1 MPRKIT
7 VRLVEQFDHKGE
19 TYARYQRQDNGA
31 CTDIKI
37 MNRAAGV
44 VFYSALAAKAEAERR
59 LRSGRLWR
67 HPHLVR

>member
-1 MPRKIT
+1 MPRKTT
-7 VRLVEQFDHKGE
+7 VRLIGQFEHRGE

-37 MNRAAGV
+37 MARNGV
-44 VFYSALAAKAEAERR
+44 VIYSALAAKAEAGRR
-59 LRSGRLWR
+59 LRSGIRWH